1 MKKEKKKCRPMTTS
15 LCCLCNWSLWWK
27 SNYVFND
34 KYRIK
39 LPSFITNKKFNHIRI
54 LQCCLQS

>member
-1 MKKEKKKCRPMTTS
+1 VRIKMKKEKKKCRPMTTS

-34 KYRIK
+34 KYRI
-39 LPSFITNKKFNHIRI
+39 
-54 LQCCLQS
+54 